1 MARVRSRTTLPC
13 PLSLKRRTA
22 VVRLRFLGRT
32 ARRRDIPLSTI
43 RIVAAIFMLASA
55 VTLFA
60 SDNPK
65 FFAPPLI
72 IGNLLLLWD
81 KKRSRQTD

>member
-1 MARVRSRTTLPC
+1 M
-13 PLSLKRRTA
+13 
-22 VVRLRFLGRT
+22 
-32 ARRRDIPLSTI
+32 I

-55 VTLFA
+55 VALFA

-65 FFAPPLI
+65 FFALLLI

-81 KKRSRQTD
+81 EKRSRQTD